1 MLEFVKVAA
10 GTFLATMCV
19 NFLMHTPKR
28 ALFSCALMGMLGYT
42 IYWGLMR
49 LGVSDPLAMFVGSF
63 IASIL
68 AEGFARRLHMAATVF
83 ITTSI
88 IPLVPGLAF
97 YRFMSALAQS
107 QFDICADQGLYAMK
121 TILIIALAVAVS
133 SSVYAFFY
141 TSKKRRRP
149 HSM

>member
-1 MLEFVKVAA
+1 MLDFVKVAA

-28 ALFSCALMGMLGYT
+28 ALFPCALMGMLGYT
-42 IYWGLMR
+42 IYWGMMQ
-49 LGVSDPLAMFVGSF
+49 LGVSDPLSMFVGSF

-68 AEGFARRLHMAATVF
+68 AEGFARRLHMAATIF

-97 YRFMSALAQS
+97 YRFMSALAQN
-107 QFDICADQGLYAMK
+107 QLDVCTTQGIYAMK
-121 TILIIALAVAVS
+121 TILIIALSVAVS
-133 SSVYAFFY
+133 SSIYAFLY
-141 TSKKRRRP
+141 AGKKRRP